1 MTTICAQVIPAVY
14 STKQQSKATETQPA
28 HICKEL
34 ADGFWLGTSYCIV
47 HLELVALGKG

>member
-1 MTTICAQVIPAVY
+1 MTTICAYVLPPY
-14 STKQQSKATETQPA
+14 HTRPA

-34 ADGFWLGTSYCIV
+34 ADGFWKGTSYCIV